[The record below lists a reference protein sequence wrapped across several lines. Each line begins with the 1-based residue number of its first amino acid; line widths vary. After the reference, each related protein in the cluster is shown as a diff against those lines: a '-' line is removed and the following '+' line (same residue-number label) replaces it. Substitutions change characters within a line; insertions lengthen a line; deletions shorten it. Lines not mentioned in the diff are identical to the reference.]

1 MMCKT
6 TSWRWMRTIQT
17 KQQGGWILVL
27 SNLDAAFFSSV
38 FRLIADFG
46 QPERLF
52 PKKLAACW
60 SARSI
65 CEEYLKNGIRKDL
78 VSTVLAKKLAL
89 IAGAGTAEEIAR
101 ATQPPKP
108 RYSYGIWR
116 EDPFCIPEEELIWW
130 CIISA
135 NNKIR
140 SEAQKRYMEL
150 FSRVVSNLQAYTAE
164 NADSLRKS
172 GDGESG

>member
-1 MMCKT
+1 MF
-6 TSWRWMRTIQT
+6 
-17 KQQGGWILVL
+17 
-27 SNLDAAFFSSV
+27 SNLDVVFFSSV
-38 FRLIADFG
+38 SRLIVNLD

-60 SARSI
+60 SARGI
-65 CEEYLKNGIRKDL
+65 CEDYLRKGIREDL
-78 VSTVLAKKLAL
+78 VCTVLEKKLAL

>member
-1 MMCKT
+1 MF
-6 TSWRWMRTIQT
+6 
-17 KQQGGWILVL
+17 
-27 SNLDAAFFSSV
+27 SNLDVVFFSSV
-38 FRLIADFG
+38 FRLMVDLD
-46 QPERLF
+46 QPERLL

-60 SARSI
+60 SARGI
-65 CEEYLKNGIRKDL
+65 CEDYLRKGIREDL
-78 VSTVLAKKLAL
+78 VCTVLEKKLAL